1 MMKVD
6 TNGTD
11 GLFAILGNYGNRV
24 QIRGQIKQLI
34 KLSFS
39 DNFRWDRRQY

>member
-1 MMKVD
+1 MKVD

-24 QIRGQIKQLI
+24 QIRDQIKQLI

-39 DNFRWDRRQY
+39 DNLRWDRRQY

>member
-1 MMKVD
+1 MTKVD

-11 GLFAILGNYGNRV
+11 GLFAILGNYGNRD
-24 QIRGQIKQLI
+24 QIRNQIKHLI

>member
-24 QIRGQIKQLI
+24 QIRDQIKQLI

-39 DNFRWDRRQY
+39 DNLRWDRRQY